1 METREEE
8 GGLLSSGTGKHTDTD
23 THTHTHT
30 HRQTQTDTHVS
41 KVLSDSSVA

>member
-30 HRQTQTDTHVS
+30 QTDTDRHTRFKS
-41 KVLSDSSVA
+41 LE